1 MYKKYPLAYQSW
13 DEKEFKAIK
22 KVLKSGKLT
31 MGKEVEKFEHKF
43 AKKNNSK
50 FAIMVNSGSS
60 ANLLI
65 FASLLYTKQKKYRL
79 KKNDEIIVP
88 AVSWSTS
95 YFPIHQMGFKMK
107 FVDIDINT
115 LNYDQEKL
123 KKSINKKTRAILCVN
138 ILGNPND
145 YEKIKKI
152 INKKNIFLL
161 EDNCES
167 LGAQFKKTK
176 VGNFGVMSSFST
188 YFSHHISTI
197 EGGVITTNDR
207 EFYHILLSLRSHGWT
222 RNLPHKNLITG
233 TKSKD
238 IIKESYKFILPGY
251 NLRSS
256 EIHAAA
262 GIEQLK
268 KLDSYL
274 KKRKTNFQYFKNLL
288 KNNKKIILQKEI
300 GEPSYFAISLILKK
314 KSNKNFQKL
323 KDFLHSLKI
332 EYRPIVTG
340 NFANSIVAKK
350 YLNFSISSKL
360 TNANYIDKF
369 GLMIGN
375 DSRNLKNILTKLAV
389 KINYL

>member
-1 MYKKYPLAYQSW
+1 MNKNYPLSYQSW
-13 DEKEFKAIK
+13 DKREFKAIK
-22 KVLKSGKLT
+22 KVLASGKLT
-31 MGKEVEKFEHKF
+31 MGKEVRRFEKKF

-65 FASLLYTKQKKYRL
+65 FASLLYTKQKKYKL

-138 ILGNPND
+138 ILGNPNN

-152 INKKNIFLL
+152 INKKNVFLI

-167 LGAQFKKTK
+167 LGAQFKKIK
-176 VGNFGVMSSFST
+176 VGNFGIMSSFST

-197 EGGVITTNDR
+197 EGGLITTNDK

-222 RNLPHKNLITG
+222 RNLPDRNLITG
-233 TKSKD
+233 IKSKD

-268 KLDSYL
+268 KLDVYL
-274 KKRKTNFQYFKNLL
+274 RKRKTNFQYFKNLL
-288 KNNKKIILQKEI
+288 KNNKKIILQDEV
-300 GEPSYFAISLILKK
+300 ERPSYFAISLVLKK
-314 KSNKNFQKL
+314 KSNKIFEKL
-323 KDFLHSLKI
+323 KKILHLLKI

-350 YLNFSISSKL
+350 YLNFAIAHKL
-360 TNANYIDKF
+360 TNANHIDKF

-375 DSRNLKNILTKLAV
+375 DSRNLKYILKKLAN

>member
-300 GEPSYFAISLILKK
+300 GEPSYFEISLILKK